1 MYALNLPTFEY
12 KLKKADGKVLIF
24 DTIRKKFVVLTPEE
38 WVRQHFVNYLIH
50 HLKYPKSLIKIEG
63 GLTFNQLQKRS
74 DIVVFDRS
82 AKPWMVI
89 ECKAP
94 TLKLSED
101 TLHQAAAYNSKLKAM
116 YLAVTN
122 GMMSL
127 CSLTDWNEN
136 RTVLLEEMPSF
147 PY

>member
-24 DTIRKKFVVLTPEE
+24 DVIRKKFVVLTPEE
-38 WVRQHFVNYLIH
+38 WVRQHFVNYLIQ
-50 HLKYPKSLIKIEG
+50 HLQYPKSLIKIEG
-63 GLTFNQLQKRS
+63 GLTFNQMQKRS

-94 TLKLSED
+94 TLILSEE
-101 TLHQAAAYNSKLKAM
+101 TLHQAAVYNSKLKAM
-116 YLAVTN
+116 YLTITN
-122 GMMSL
+122 GMTSL
-127 CSLTDWNEN
+127 CSLTDWIEN
-136 RTVLLEEMPSF
+136 RTILLEEMPTF
-147 PY
+147 PL